1 MSFEHTQQQTTD
13 EQLRAQALSLKRSR
27 PPTEVPGYETRRFLG
42 AGAYGEVWVA
52 IDRTTGRQVAIK
64 FYAHRGGLDW
74 SLLSREVEKLTFL
87 SADRYVVQLLDVG
100 WDAEP
105 PYYVMEYV
113 EQGSL
118 SDLLFRETKLPPR
131 QAVELFREIAVGL

>member
-1 MSFEHTQQQTTD
+1 MDFNHTQQQIGR
-13 EQLRAQALSLKRSR
+13 RAVAGPGAEPQALA
-27 PPTEVPGYETRRFLG
+27 PADAVPGYEPRRFLG

-52 IDRTTGRQVAIK
+52 VDRNTGRQVAIK
-64 FYAHRGGLDW
+64 FYAHQGGLDW
-74 SLLSREVEKLTFL
+74 SILSREVEKLAFL

-100 WDAEP
+100 WEADP

-118 SDLLFRETKLPPR
+118 EDLLSARGGFPFATP
-131 QAVELFREIAVGL
+131 